1 MTKNVIPDIAFIIG
15 AYDAGSILKYGEE
28 YDAISNPNGAISGI
42 CANGAV
48 LGVRPG
54 EFEFLTAPD
63 WVLRIWDW
71 NHKRHQNPK

>member
-1 MTKNVIPDIAFIIG
+1 MTKNVIPEIPILALNNRKMVLK
-15 AYDAGSILKYGEE
+15 AGKD

-54 EFEFLTAPD
+54 EFQFISAPD
-63 WVLRIWDW
+63 WVLKLWEGKDYD
-71 NHKRHQNPK
+71 